1 MPASAAVRGSQQAA
15 MEWTHYLQYQAPSS
29 SQLPRSSTLSP
40 AIAVSHLTSNVT
52 RIALPRACSAAGSSG
67 RLSGAAVGMSSAAER
82 RRVWRC
88 ANVSESRLRHAPAFS
103 AVATA
108 ACSAEAHS
116 KPPLSGGAA
125 AAIATTSATSTS
137 AAARVFAM
145 WPQDLNQS
153 PEVAEARRRT
163 VPYLWQPIH
172 QNPAYPPVFVLKRD
186 CPTGRIP
193 LFPLPMQKGGNTQ
206 IFLSLFSEF
215 PLVHS
220 ISSCPS
226 AGAGARPHTLC
237 QRDRAL
243 SWRLTATASR
253 A

>member
-40 AIAVSHLTSNVT
+40 AVAVSHLTSNVT

-67 RLSGAAVGMSSAAER
+67 WLSGTAVGMSSAAER
-82 RRVWRC
+82 RRAWRC

-153 PEVAEARRRT
+153 PEVSEAGRRT

-172 QNPAYPPVFVLKRD
+172 QNPAYPLR
-186 CPTGRIP
+186 
-193 LFPLPMQKGGNTQ
+193 L
-206 IFLSLFSEF
+206 
-215 PLVHS
+215 
-220 ISSCPS
+220 
-226 AGAGARPHTLC
+226 RP
-237 QRDRAL
+237 Q
-243 SWRLTATASR
+243 SATA
-253 A
+253 

>member
-82 RRVWRC
+82 RRVWRW

-125 AAIATTSATSTS
+125 AVIATTSATSTS

-153 PEVAEARRRT
+153 PEVSEAGRRT

-172 QNPAYPPVFVLKRD
+172 QNPAYPLRLRPQSATARSD
-186 CPTGRIP
+186 GYH
-193 LFPLPMQKGGNTQ
+193 LFSPCKKGGKTQ
-206 IFLSLFSEF
+206 VIISLGH
-215 PLVHS
+215 PRVR
-220 ISSCPS
+220 PS
-226 AGAGARPHTLC
+226 AAGAGARPHTLC
-237 QRDRAL
+237 PRDRAL